1 MAQRTE
7 ADGERRAWTL
17 VVTLGLTET
26 TSYGVLYYAF
36 TVFLTP
42 MQTELGWSR
51 SALTGAFSLALLL
64 SGVVGLLVGRWL
76 DRHGPH
82 ALMTIGSCLAV
93 ALVLAWSQARNLIVF
108 YLIWAG
114 IGVVMAAVLYE
125 PAFWVVARHFT
136 SQRGR
141 ALTVLTF
148 IAGFASVIFVPLAGA
163 LVLAQGWRAALV
175 TLAVIFA
182 IGTIPAHSLVLRE
195 RRNGAP
201 SLRRRGEME
210 PLTPDLS
217 PRERGEIGASLRS
230 MAFWGIAAAF
240 FLITLSTSALAV
252 HLVPLL
258 QGRGYS
264 QTFATTTVGVYALM
278 ALPGRLI
285 FTPLGDRVH
294 RNWVVASI
302 FFVHALGILAL
313 LLAPGMLGIVGYVV
327 LSGAGFGAI
336 MPARA
341 SLVAEVYGA
350 AHFGQINSVVA
361 FVSLVARSIGPIGM
375 SLIYEFAGGYP
386 VALAGLVA
394 TALLA
399 MVALL
404 LADRCGAVGADLP
417 LRAQPSVAMWMV
429 RWRGPSS
436 STSTTRCHVPSS
448 RRRLAKGSATDGPIS
463 EERM

>member
-1 MAQRTE
+1 MTQRTE
-7 ADGERRAWTL
+7 ADGGRRAWTL

-42 MQTELGWSR
+42 MQAELGWSR

-64 SGVVGLLVGRWL
+64 SGVAGLLVGRWL

-82 ALMTIGSCLAV
+82 ALMTIGSCVAV
-93 ALVLAWSQARNLIVF
+93 ALVLAWSQTRNVVVF
-108 YLIWAG
+108 YLIWAA

-136 SQRGR
+136 RQRGR

-175 TLAVIFA
+175 TLAVILA
-182 IGTIPAHSLVLRE
+182 VGTIPAHALILRE
-195 RRNGAP
+195 RNPTP
-201 SLRRRGEME
+201 S
-210 PLTPDLS
+210 PS
-217 PRERGEIGASLRS
+217 PTERGEIGMAQSKGGAALRS
-230 MAFWGIAAAF
+230 RAFWGIAAAF

-285 FTPLGDRVH
+285 FTPLGDRIH

-302 FFVHALGILAL
+302 FFVHALGMLAL

-350 AHFGQINSVVA
+350 AHYGQINSVVA

-386 VALAGLVA
+386 VALTGLVA

-399 MVALL
+399 MAALL
-404 LADRCGAVGADLP
+404 LADR
-417 LRAQPSVAMWMV
+417 
-429 RWRGPSS
+429 
-436 STSTTRCHVPSS
+436 
-448 RRRLAKGSATDGPIS
+448 
-463 EERM
+463 

>member
-1 MAQRTE
+1 MTQRTE
-7 ADGERRAWTL
+7 ADGGRRAWTL

-42 MQTELGWSR
+42 MQAELGWSR

-64 SGVVGLLVGRWL
+64 SGVAGLLVGRWL

-82 ALMTIGSCLAV
+82 ALMTIGSCVAV
-93 ALVLAWSQARNLIVF
+93 ALVLAWSQTRNVVVF
-108 YLIWAG
+108 YLIWAA

-136 SQRGR
+136 RQRGR

-175 TLAVIFA
+175 TLAVILA
-182 IGTIPAHSLVLRE
+182 VGTIPAHALILRE
-195 RRNGAP
+195 RNPTP
-201 SLRRRGEME
+201 S
-210 PLTPDLS
+210 PS
-217 PRERGEIGASLRS
+217 PTERGEIGMAQSKGGTALRS
-230 MAFWGIAAAF
+230 RAFWGIAAAF

-285 FTPLGDRVH
+285 FTPLGDRIH

-302 FFVHALGILAL
+302 FFVHALGMLAL

-350 AHFGQINSVVA
+350 THYGQINSVVA

-386 VALAGLVA
+386 VALTGLVA

-399 MVALL
+399 MAALL
-404 LADRCGAVGADLP
+404 LADR
-417 LRAQPSVAMWMV
+417 
-429 RWRGPSS
+429 
-436 STSTTRCHVPSS
+436 
-448 RRRLAKGSATDGPIS
+448 
-463 EERM
+463 

>member
-1 MAQRTE
+1 MTQRTE
-7 ADGERRAWTL
+7 ADGGRRAWTL

-42 MQTELGWSR
+42 MQAELGWSR

-64 SGVVGLLVGRWL
+64 SGVAGLLVGRWL

-82 ALMTIGSCLAV
+82 ALMTIGSCVAV
-93 ALVLAWSQARNLIVF
+93 ALVLAWSQTRNVVVF
-108 YLIWAG
+108 YLIWAA

-136 SQRGR
+136 RQRGR

-175 TLAVIFA
+175 TLAVILA
-182 IGTIPAHSLVLRE
+182 VGTIPAHALILRE
-195 RRNGAP
+195 RNPTP
-201 SLRRRGEME
+201 S
-210 PLTPDLS
+210 PS
-217 PRERGEIGASLRS
+217 PTERGEIGMAQSKGGTALRS
-230 MAFWGIAAAF
+230 RAFWGIAAAF

-285 FTPLGDRVH
+285 FTPLGDRIH

-302 FFVHALGILAL
+302 FFVHALGMLAL

-350 AHFGQINSVVA
+350 AHYGQINSVVA

-386 VALAGLVA
+386 EALTGLVA

-399 MVALL
+399 MAALL
-404 LADRCGAVGADLP
+404 LADR
-417 LRAQPSVAMWMV
+417 
-429 RWRGPSS
+429 
-436 STSTTRCHVPSS
+436 
-448 RRRLAKGSATDGPIS
+448 
-463 EERM
+463 

>member
-1 MAQRTE
+1 MTQRTE
-7 ADGERRAWTL
+7 ADGGRRAWTL

-42 MQTELGWSR
+42 MQAELGWSR

-64 SGVVGLLVGRWL
+64 SGVAGLLVGRWL

-82 ALMTIGSCLAV
+82 ALMTIGSCVAV
-93 ALVLAWSQARNLIVF
+93 ALVLAWSQTRNVVVF
-108 YLIWAG
+108 YLIWAA

-136 SQRGR
+136 RQRGR

-175 TLAVIFA
+175 TLAVILA
-182 IGTIPAHSLVLRE
+182 VGTIPAHALILRE
-195 RRNGAP
+195 RNPTP
-201 SLRRRGEME
+201 S
-210 PLTPDLS
+210 PS
-217 PRERGEIGASLRS
+217 PTERGEIGMAQSKGGAALRS
-230 MAFWGIAAAF
+230 RAFWGIAAAF

-285 FTPLGDRVH
+285 FTPLGDRIH

-302 FFVHALGILAL
+302 FFVHALGMLAL

-350 AHFGQINSVVA
+350 AHYGQINSVVA

-386 VALAGLVA
+386 EALTGLVA

-399 MVALL
+399 MAALL
-404 LADRCGAVGADLP
+404 LADR
-417 LRAQPSVAMWMV
+417 
-429 RWRGPSS
+429 
-436 STSTTRCHVPSS
+436 
-448 RRRLAKGSATDGPIS
+448 
-463 EERM
+463 

>member
-1 MAQRTE
+1 MAQRAE
-7 ADGERRAWTL
+7 ADAGGRRAWTL
-17 VVTLGLTET
+17 VVMLGFTET

-42 MQTELGWSR
+42 MQAELGWSR

-76 DRHGPH
+76 DHHGPH

-93 ALVLAWSQARNLIVF
+93 ALVLAWSQARNLVVF

-125 PAFWVVARHFT
+125 PAFWVVARHFAR
-136 SQRGR
+136 QRGR

-163 LVLAQGWRAALV
+163 LVLAQGWRGALV
-175 TLAVIFA
+175 TLAIILAV
-182 IGTIPAHSLVLRE
+182 GTIPAHALVLRE
-195 RRNGAP
+195 RNLTP
-201 SLRRRGEME
+201 SPSSTRRGEMDDGA
-210 PLTPDLS
+210 PD
-217 PRERGEIGASLRS
+217 PPPKEREEKEAALRS
-230 MAFWGIAAAF
+230 RAFWSIAAAF

-285 FTPLGDRVH
+285 FTPLGDRIH

-302 FFVHALGILAL
+302 FFIHALGMLAL

-327 LSGAGFGAI
+327 LSGVGFGAI

-350 AHFGQINSVVA
+350 AHYGQINSVVA

-375 SLIYEFAGGYP
+375 SLIYEFAGGYSL
-386 VALAGLVA
+386 ALAGLVA

-399 MVALL
+399 MAALL
-404 LADRCGAVGADLP
+404 LADR
-417 LRAQPSVAMWMV
+417 
-429 RWRGPSS
+429 
-436 STSTTRCHVPSS
+436 
-448 RRRLAKGSATDGPIS
+448 
-463 EERM
+463 